1 MSRDQFWRICMQI
14 LRLEGSNKQITPTD
28 LFQLCSHMTYNQV
41 YCNIIFSTSGNND
54 VCIDHSGCYVLIKS
68 LKYRKK
74 GLLEG
79 HDMIVYIRIAL
90 GWAILTGF
98 T

>member
-1 MSRDQFWRICMQI
+1 MQI
-14 LRLEGSNKQITPTD
+14 LGLEGLNQQITSTD

-41 YCNIIFSTSGNND
+41 YCNIIFSTSGNNY

-68 LKYRKK
+68 LKDREK
-74 GLLEG
+74 GLLVG
-79 HDMIVYIRIAL
+79 HNMILYIGIAL
-90 GWAILTGF
+90 GRAILTGF

>member
-1 MSRDQFWRICMQI
+1 MQI
-14 LRLEGSNKQITPTD
+14 LGLEGLNQKTKTTD

-41 YCNIIFSTSGNND
+41 YCNIIFSTSGNNY

-68 LKYRKK
+68 LKYGKK
-74 GLLEG
+74 GLLVG
-79 HDMIVYIRIAL
+79 HDMIVYMGIAL

>member
-1 MSRDQFWRICMQI
+1 MSQDQFWRICMQT
-14 LRLEGSNKQITPTD
+14 LGLEGLNQQITSTD

-54 VCIDHSGCYVLIKS
+54 VCVDHSGCYVLIKS
-68 LKYRKK
+68 LKYREK
-74 GLLEG
+74 GLLVG
-79 HDMIVYIRIAL
+79 HDMIVYISIAL

>member
-1 MSRDQFWRICMQI
+1 MSQDQFWRIWMQI
-14 LRLEGSNKQITPTD
+14 LGFEGLNQQITSTD

-54 VCIDHSGCYVLIKS
+54 VCVYHSGCYVLIKS
-68 LKYRKK
+68 LKDREK
-74 GLLEG
+74 GLLVG